1 MILTILE
8 FRDRFTLD
16 EKRALY
22 TAAESVIDIKIWLDD
37 LASVKPD
44 EGVNTSDARTVAG
57 VQALESVGLIAP
69 GRAAEI
75 LGIEGPA
82 APPVGG
88 FALGQQVRVGAPFTS
103 AFPDTYEITGFGPAC
118 VEILGG
124 PQFDPQFIEAV

>member
-1 MILTILE
+1 MILTVLA
-8 FRDRFTLD
+8 FRERFTQD

-22 TAAESVIDIKIWLDD
+22 TASEAVIDIRIWLDD
-37 LASVKPD
+37 LASVLPED
-44 EGVNTSDARTVAG
+44 GVDTSDARTVEG
-57 VQALESVGLIAP
+57 VQALEAAGLLAP

-75 LGIEGPA
+75 LGLEGPA

-88 FALGQQVRVGAPFTS
+88 FALGQSVRITAPFS
-103 AFPDTYEITGFGPAC
+103 GAFPDTYEITGFGPAC